1 MLRENFRE
9 FWGGFGLDAG
19 LAAGRC
25 RLMIALM
32 AERAV
37 IACCVTSETKA
48 RVRALAEREGITEST
63 LVRQLLDTVLR
74 ASTLGELPT
83 PPPPEKVSRQ
93 ARLYVRLAAED
104 WRLLRERASA
114 RGMASATYVALLTRS
129 HLRGAAPIPKAE
141 FLALRQSVNELTA
154 MGRNLNQIA
163 RAINQGGKAALP
175 GRGALDAMLEIAGA
189 LRDHFRALLKA
200 NELSWGSHETSD

>member
-1 MLRENFRE
+1 
-9 FWGGFGLDAG
+9 
-19 LAAGRC
+19 
-25 RLMIALM
+25 MIALM

-74 ASTLGELPT
+74 TSTLGELPA

-104 WRLLRERASA
+104 WRFLRERASA

-129 HLRGAAPIPKAE
+129 HLRRAAPIPKAE

-154 MGRNLNQIA
+154 MGRNLNQVA

-175 GRGALDAMLEIAGA
+175 GLAPVDAMVQVAAG

-200 NELSWGSHETSD
+200 NELSWGSHGETSD

>member
-1 MLRENFRE
+1 
-9 FWGGFGLDAG
+9 
-19 LAAGRC
+19 
-25 RLMIALM
+25 MIALM

-74 ASTLGELPT
+74 TSTLGELPT

-104 WRLLRERASA
+104 WRLLRARASA

-129 HLRGAAPIPKAE
+129 HLRGAAPITPPMSEGCVPKLPTHNA
-141 FLALRQSVNELTA
+141 TA
-154 MGRNLNQIA
+154 S
-163 RAINQGGKAALP
+163 AAAQHQP
-175 GRGALDAMLEIAGA
+175 DFR
-189 LRDHFRALLKA
+189 FRA
-200 NELSWGSHETSD
+200 GSACR

>member
-1 MLRENFRE
+1 
-9 FWGGFGLDAG
+9 
-19 LAAGRC
+19 
-25 RLMIALM
+25 MIALM

-74 ASTLGELPT
+74 TSTLSELPT

-163 RAINQGGKAALP
+163 RAINQGGKAVLP

-189 LRDHFRALLKA
+189 LRDHFRGLLKA
-200 NELSWGSHETSD
+200 NEVSWGSHETSD